1 MKNRKEF
8 KFMEARKLLDILNL
22 AERLKDTTRHC
33 YTKNGRRES
42 VGEHCWMASLMAFFL
57 RDEFPEADMDKVMKM
72 IIIHDLGEAF
82 TGDIPAFDKTT
93 ADEKAEEKL
102 LYEWVNTLPD
112 MYRDEMLSLY
122 KEMEERQTS
131 EARIY
136 KAIDGL
142 EAVIQHNISDIST
155 WIPKEYEMNVTYG
168 YDKVAFSDYLTGL
181 RDEIQKDTL
190 KKIEEAK

>member
-1 MKNRKEF
+1 
-8 KFMEARKLLDILNL
+8 
-22 AERLKDTTRHC
+22 
-33 YTKNGRRES
+33 
-42 VGEHCWMASLMAFFL
+42 MASLMAFFL

-122 KEMEERQTS
+122 KEMEERQTP